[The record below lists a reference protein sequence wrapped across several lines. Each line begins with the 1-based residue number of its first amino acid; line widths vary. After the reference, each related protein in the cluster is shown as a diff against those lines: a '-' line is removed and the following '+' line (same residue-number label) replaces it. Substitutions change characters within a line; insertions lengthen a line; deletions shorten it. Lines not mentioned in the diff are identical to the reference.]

1 MRDEMTKQE
10 LEDLYHK
17 HTNMDLCEILN
28 VSQPTLLKMLDE
40 AGIEKK
46 GKGYAQKYLIV

>member
-1 MRDEMTKQE
+1 MRDNISKEE
-10 LEDLYHK
+10 LEKIYMEN
-17 HTNMDLCEILN
+17 TNEKAAELLGIST
-28 VSQPTLLKMLDE
+28 VTLVRMVKE